1 MEANETKLQILIEG
15 TKQFVVPLF
24 QRSYSWD
31 KIEWNALWDDLVELS
46 EMKTPRTHF
55 IGSIVS
61 LPTTSV
67 PEGVSK
73 YLLIDGQQRLTTIFI
88 ILALLKDMA
97 NENEETEFAE
107 ETKNTLLV
115 NQYKKGLDYYK
126 LLPTQVDREDFINLI
141 QNKKSNDESQINKA
155 YNFFKR
161 KLSRCKIEKQTLK
174 TVIINYFSI
183 VSIVLNKD
191 DNPYLVFE
199 SLNAKGKPLT
209 PADLIRNYFFMRIH
223 IDKQQDVY
231 DELWNPMEITL
242 EDSLPEFI
250 RHYLMH
256 KGADIKQSDI
266 YFNLKEEVEYN
277 NNLKEEVS
285 SNTITYLANLF
296 KYSSYYKKLIDP
308 SFEENNQIKKYLD
321 RLNKIE
327 VTTAYPLLLNLY
339 NKLNEHIISESDFVT
354 MLQTIENYLIRRFVC
369 GYANNQ
375 LNKVFPV
382 IISQLDKKYSDNY
395 VEGLKAILQTKG
407 CPRDVEFKK
416 RIMDSKLYGAGNRN
430 TKTKLILESIEKHFG
445 HKELVAFEDLTI
457 EHIMP
462 QNFSDWWKS
471 YYGEEWDSNQELY
484 VHTIG
489 NLTLTAYNQE
499 LSNSDY
505 YTKKKFYSESHIQL
519 NKYFS
524 TTEEWYPEDIE
535 KRSQKLATKML
546 EIWPYFGSEEDLET
560 ETDDVTGKS
569 PQSLYILGQNI
580 KVKSWRDVLVNTLDT
595 ISDLEPEKYEVIIR
609 EYPDFLGIG
618 NVKFRYSRQ
627 LKNGTPIEVNHTANN
642 IHKFCNQIMET
653 IDLSSEELKIETN

>member
-1 MEANETKLQILIEG
+1 MGRVKVEANETKLQTLIEG

-31 KIEWNALWDDLVELS
+31 KKEWNALWDDLIELS
-46 EMKTPRTHF
+46 EMPNPRTHF

-73 YLLIDGQQRLTTIFI
+73 FLLIDGQQRLTTIFI

-97 NENEETEFAE
+97 NENGETEFAE

-126 LLPTQVDREDFINLI
+126 LLPTQVDREDFIGLI
-141 QNKKSNDESQINKA
+141 QNKTQEDESQINKA
-155 YNFFKR
+155 YNFFER

-174 TVIINYFSI
+174 QIIINYFSI

-209 PADLIRNYFFMRIH
+209 SADLIRNYLFMRIH
-223 IDKQQDVY
+223 VDKQQSVY
-231 DELWNPMEITL
+231 DELWNPMEETL
-242 EDSLPEFI
+242 DSNLPEFI

-256 KGADIKQSDI
+256 EGADIKQNDI
-266 YFNLKEEVEYN
+266 YYYLKEKVEYSDTIEY
-277 NNLKEEVS
+277 LKD
-285 SNTITYLANLF
+285 LF
-296 KYSSYYKKLIDP
+296 KFSSYYKKLINP
-308 SFEENNQIKKYLD
+308 NLEGNNQIKKYLD

-339 NKLNEHIISESDFVT
+339 NKLDKHIISESDFVT
-354 MLQTIENYLIRRFVC
+354 MLRIIENYLIRLFVC
-369 GYANNQ
+369 GHATNQ

-382 IISQLDKKYSDNY
+382 VISQLDKKYQDNY
-395 VEGLKAILQTKG
+395 IEGLKAILQTKG
-407 CPRDVEFKK
+407 YPRDIEFKK
-416 RIMDSKLYGAGNRN
+416 RITDSKLYGAGNRN
-430 TKTKLILESIEKHFG
+430 TKTKLILESIEEHFG
-445 HKELVAFEDLTI
+445 HKELVAFGDLTI

-462 QNFSDWWKS
+462 QKFSDWWKS
-471 YYGEEWDSNQELY
+471 YYGEDWDSNQELY

-505 YTKKKFYSESHIQL
+505 CTKKKFYAESHIEL
-519 NKYFS
+519 NEYFS
-524 TTEEWYPEDIE
+524 TVDEWKPEDIE
-535 KRSQKLATKML
+535 KRSEYLAKKML
-546 EIWPYFGSEEDLET
+546 EIWPYFGSEDIET
-560 ETDDVTGKS
+560 QIDDVTGKT
-569 PQSLYILGQNI
+569 PQSLYILGQDI
-580 KVKSWRDVLVNTLDT
+580 SVKSWRDVLVNTLDT
-595 ISDLEPEKYEVIIR
+595 IADLEPEKYEIIIR
-609 EYPDFLGIG
+609 EYANFLGIG
-618 NVKFRYSRQ
+618 RTKFRQSRP
-627 LKNGTPIEVNHTANN
+627 LKNGTLIEVNNSANRVQ
-642 IHKFCNQIMET
+642 KFCNQIMET
-653 IDLSSEELKIETN
+653 IDLSSEELNIETN

>member
-31 KIEWNALWDDLVELS
+31 KKEWNALWDDLVELS
-46 EMKTPRTHF
+46 NMETPRTHF

-88 ILALLKDMA
+88 ILVLLKDVA
-97 NENEETEFAE
+97 NEKEEWEFAE

-126 LLPTQVDREDFINLI
+126 LLPTQVDREDFISLI
-141 QNKKSNDESQINKA
+141 QNKKPTNDQRQIHKA

-161 KLSRCKIEKQTLK
+161 KLSRYKIEKQTLK

-223 IDKQQDVY
+223 VDKQQSVY
-231 DELWNPMEITL
+231 DELWNPMEETL
-242 EDSLPEFI
+242 DDNLPEFI

-256 KGADIKQSDI
+256 EGADIKQNDI
-266 YFNLKEEVEYN
+266 YYYLKDEVETN
-277 NNLKEEVS
+277 
-285 SNTITYLANLF
+285 NTIEYLNKLF
-296 KYSSYYKKLIDP
+296 KYSSYYKKLLNPDLEI
-308 SFEENNQIKKYLD
+308 NCQIREYLD
-321 RLNKIE
+321 RLNRIE

-339 NKLNEHIISESDFVT
+339 NKLDEHIISESDFVI

-369 GYANNQ
+369 GYPNNQ
-375 LNKVFPV
+375 LNKIFPV
-382 IISQLDKKYSDNY
+382 VISQLEKKYQNDC
-395 VEGLKAILQTKG
+395 VEGLKLILQNKG
-407 CPRDVEFKK
+407 YPRDVEFKK

-430 TKTKLILESIEKHFG
+430 NKTKLILESLEKYYG
-445 HKELVAFEDLTI
+445 HKEVVSFEDLTI

-462 QNFSDWWKS
+462 QAFSEWWKT
-471 YYGEEWDSNQELY
+471 YYGDEWDSKRELY

-499 LSNSDY
+499 LSNSDFLA
-505 YTKKKFYSESHIQL
+505 KKKFYADSHIEL

-524 TTEEWYPEDIE
+524 TVDKWLPDDIE
-535 KRSQKLATKML
+535 NRSLKLAEETL
-546 EIWPYFGSEEDLET
+546 EIWPYFGSEDDIEA

-569 PQSLYILGQNI
+569 PQSLYILGQTVP
-580 KVKSWRDVLVNTLDT
+580 VKSWRDVLVNTLDT
-595 ISDLEPEKYEVIIR
+595 IADLEPEKYEIIIK
-609 EYPDFLGIG
+609 EYDNFLGIG
-618 NVKFRYSRQ
+618 NTKFRSSRQ
-627 LKNGTPIEVNHTANN
+627 LKNGTTIEANHTANT
-642 IHKFCNQIMET
+642 IHKFCNQIMES